1 MKPFNGFSNGKAH
14 TIPIH
19 AQFFSEVLPLVD
31 DLAEMKVILFCYW
44 ALQQKQGDYRY
55 LFRKDFAQAEALM
68 QGLAAIDSDSEALL
82 DKALSKAVEHG
93 ILLVADVELDTGQER
108 LYFVN
113 TERGRTA
120 IEQIAAGHWDMGY
133 DDPIEILPERPTI
146 YKLYEENIGPLTS
159 GIAERLKMAQNDFQ
173 YEWIVDAIN
182 IAIENNVRKWKYI
195 STILER
201 WQQEGR
207 SDGSDEAF
215 KRNRRKDGRDY
226 ASGEYADFIE
236 S

>member
-14 TIPIH
+14 SIPIH
-19 AQFFSEVLPLVD
+19 AQFFSDVLPLVD

-44 ALQQKQGDYRY
+44 ALQQKQGNYRY
-55 LFRKDFAQAEALM
+55 LCRNDFANNESLM
-68 QGLAAIDSDSEALL
+68 QGLATIDSNSDTLL
-82 DKALSKAVEHG
+82 DSALARAVEQG
-93 ILLVADVELDTGQER
+93 ILLLIDIELDTGQEK

-113 TERGRTA
+113 TDRGRTA
-120 IEQIAAGHWDMGY
+120 IEQIKVGNWHPSDEA
-133 DDPIEILPERPTI
+133 PIEILPERPTI

-159 GIAERLKMAQNDFQ
+159 GIAERLKMAENDYQ

-182 IAIENNVRKWKYI
+182 IAIENNVRRWKYI
-195 STILER
+195 SAILKQ

-207 SDGSDEAF
+207 SDEADAAF
-215 KRNRRKDGRDY
+215 KRNRSQDGRDY
-226 ASGEYADFIE
+226 TTGEYADFIE

>member
-1 MKPFNGFSNGKAH
+1 MKPFNGFSNGKTN
-14 TIPIH
+14 TIPVH

-44 ALQQKQGDYRY
+44 ALQQKQGDFRY
-55 LFRKDFAQAEALM
+55 LRRTDFVKSESLM
-68 QGLAAIDSDSEALL
+68 QGLAAIDSDTEALL
-82 DKALSKAVEHG
+82 DTALAKAVGHG
-93 ILLVADVELDTGQER
+93 VLLVADVELDSEQEH

-120 IEQIAAGHWDMGY
+120 LEQIAAGHWQNGADE
-133 DDPIEILPERPTI
+133 PVEILPERPTI

-159 GIAERLKMAQNDFQ
+159 GIAERLKMAEKEYQ

-182 IAIENNVRKWKYI
+182 IAIENNVRRWKYI
-195 STILER
+195 STILEH

-207 SDGSDEAF
+207 TDGSDEAF
-215 KRNRRKDGRDY
+215 KRNRGKNNPFAGLTW
-226 ASGEYADFIE
+226 SDFAE
-236 S
+236 